1 MIHESQKKV
10 RPVVGESEQIDQ
22 NLAQAVLL
30 RSARETASANNET
43 PTDEVDDTNKNQS
56 FRAFRFDF
64 STVKMGKMAWPEG
77 NS

>member
-30 RSARETASANNET
+30 RS
-43 PTDEVDDTNKNQS
+43 V
-56 FRAFRFDF
+56 
-64 STVKMGKMAWPEG
+64 
-77 NS
+77 